1 MVAASIQKMQVG
13 TVVVG
18 KPIPF
23 DVYDA
28 EGRLL
33 LNRGYVISTQD
44 QLDRLYERG
53 LFVSQNDVVAPVEVA
68 GRKTAVFAEVPSL
81 IEDIETTVN
90 RVLSGESD
98 SHRRLMGVGRRI
110 IQLSQDDPD
119 ACLALAHSHT
129 PQKNICRQPLI
140 HSLFVAM
147 VGQQLQW
154 SNERLE
160 SSVKAAVIANLAYLS
175 LQEKL
180 NSSQTRLTHAQ
191 RAVLRKH
198 PELAVESA
206 VKAGIDDQHCLDI
219 IHLHHESHDGSG
231 YPRGL
236 KEVEIREEA
245 KILNL
250 AERYT
255 AMISRR
261 AYRERL
267 SPEQA
272 RQVLAHEYQDER
284 LQEALASVLTPFPPG
299 VFVRLANEEVAV
311 VTHRTQQP
319 DAPRVRAIISAKGS
333 PYHGA
338 FLRDCR
344 LPEFRILYVENLRKP
359 PLLNHVMLWG
369 GS

>member
-1 MVAASIQKMQVG
+1 MAASIQKMQIG

-33 LNRGYVISTQD
+33 LNRGFVISTQD

-68 GRKTAVFAEVPSL
+68 GRKTAVFAEIPSL
-81 IEDIETTVN
+81 IEEIELTVN
-90 RVLSGESD
+90 RVLSAEAD
-98 SHRRLMGVGRRI
+98 SHRRLTGLGRRI
-110 IQLSQDDPD
+110 IHLCEDDAD
-119 ACLALAHSHT
+119 ACLALAHAYS

-140 HSLFVAM
+140 HALFVGM
-147 VGQQLQW
+147 VGKSLQW
-154 SNERLE
+154 SGERLE

-206 VKAGIDDQHCLDI
+206 IKAGIDDQHCLEI
-219 IHLHHESHDGSG
+219 VHLHHETIDGSG

-245 KILNL
+245 KVLNL

-267 SPEQA
+267 SPDQA
-272 RQVLAHEYQDER
+272 RQVLAQEYQDER
-284 LQEALASVLTPFPPG
+284 LQKALSSVLTPFPPG
-299 VFVRLANEEVAV
+299 VFVRLANEEIAV
-311 VTHRTQQP
+311 VTHRTQIA
-319 DAPRVRAIISAKGS
+319 DAPKVRAIISAKGS

-344 LPEFRILYVENLRKP
+344 LPEFRILYIENMRKP
-359 PLLNHVMLWG
+359 PQLNHVMLWG
-369 GS
+369 AS

>member
-147 VGQQLQW
+147 VGQQLQLKKHKTD
-154 SNERLE
+154 SGHIQTIHG
-160 SSVKAAVIANLAYLS
+160 SSC
-175 LQEKL
+175 Q
-180 NSSQTRLTHAQ
+180 
-191 RAVLRKH
+191 
-198 PELAVESA
+198 
-206 VKAGIDDQHCLDI
+206 
-219 IHLHHESHDGSG
+219 
-231 YPRGL
+231 
-236 KEVEIREEA
+236 
-245 KILNL
+245 
-250 AERYT
+250 
-255 AMISRR
+255 
-261 AYRERL
+261 
-267 SPEQA
+267 
-272 RQVLAHEYQDER
+272 
-284 LQEALASVLTPFPPG
+284 
-299 VFVRLANEEVAV
+299 RLANFLI
-311 VTHRTQQP
+311 HP
-319 DAPRVRAIISAKGS
+319 PRRKVLSVRFQHFHGSAYS
-333 PYHGA
+333 IR
-338 FLRDCR
+338 FR
-344 LPEFRILYVENLRKP
+344 LMQNAEQMLT
-359 PLLNHVMLWG
+359 VMLQLG
-369 GS
+369 QFCGRQQSGIQC